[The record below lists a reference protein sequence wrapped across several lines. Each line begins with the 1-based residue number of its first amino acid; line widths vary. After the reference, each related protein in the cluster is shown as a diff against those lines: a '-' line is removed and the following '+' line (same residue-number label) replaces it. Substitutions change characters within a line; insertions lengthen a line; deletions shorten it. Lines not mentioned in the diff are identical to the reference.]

1 MKPHIPEGF
10 KFSHAH
16 TQKLHDEYAA
26 KGDKQHQLFDFAMLT
41 LQVRALV
48 SLLHGNPHARN
59 VAETFSSIGAFTMD
73 ALNFET
79 AEFGPVLE
87 AVEKA
92 VLADTKESMAA
103 NGVEPKDGALVA
115 GINGD
120 TRIL

>member
-1 MKPHIPEGF
+1 MKPESRIPEGF
-10 KFSHAH
+10 KFTHTH
-16 TQKLHDEYAA
+16 TQTLHDEYAA
-26 KGDKQHQLFDFAMLT
+26 KGDKQHQLFDFAMLP
-41 LQVRALV
+41 LEVRSLV
-48 SLLHGNPHARN
+48 SLLRGNAHARK

-73 ALNFET
+73 ALNFEVS
-79 AEFGPVLE
+79 EFEPVLA

-120 TRIL
+120 T